1 MKNLFGSSFLA
12 GLFISIGCIVNLSVG
27 GGVVG
32 AVLFSLGLL
41 SVVNYRLKLYTGTA
55 GFINFNKVLDYRDL
69 CIIVLVNVLACAT
82 ISSIVSYSLPLL
94 DSSSIVQKVI
104 EQGIIKSGINAIF
117 CGTLMTLAVKFGRE
131 NNWLPLLFAIPVF
144 ILSGFRHS
152 IADGFYFSL
161 FGWSFELTLIW
172 IFEVIGNFIGCNL
185 VRWINYEE
193 LSRKN

>member
-1 MKNLFGSSFLA
+1 MKNLIGSSFLA

-41 SVVNYRLKLYTGTA
+41 SVVSYRLKLYTGTA
-55 GFINFNKVLDYRDL
+55 GFIDFNKILDYRDL
-69 CIIVLVNVLACAT
+69 CIIVLVNVLACAI
-82 ISSIVSYSLPLL
+82 ISSVVSYSLPILN
-94 DSSSIVQKVI
+94 SSSIVQKVV
-104 EQGIIKSGINAIF
+104 EQGMLKDGVNAIF
-117 CGTLMTLAVKFGRE
+117 CGILMTLAVKFGRE
-131 NNWLPLLFAIPVF
+131 NNWLPLLFAVPVF

-161 FGWSFELTLIW
+161 FGWNLELMSIW

-185 VRWINYEE
+185 VRWIC
-193 LSRKN
+193 KDKK

>member
-27 GGVVG
+27 GGVIG

-55 GFINFNKVLDYRDL
+55 GFIDIRKRADYLDL
-69 CIIVLVNVLACAT
+69 AIILFGNIVACA
-82 ISSIVSYSLPLL
+82 IVSAVVSYSLPAL
-94 DSSSIVQKVI
+94 DSSAIVQKI
-104 EQGIIKSGINAIF
+104 ISQGELRSGINAIF
-117 CGTLMTLAVKFGRE
+117 CGILMTLAVKFGRE

-152 IADGFYFSL
+152 IADGFYISL
-161 FGWSFELTLIW
+161 VGWNLGLFFIW
-172 IFEVIGNFIGCNL
+172 IFEVLGNFIGCNL
-185 VRWINYEE
+185 VRLI
-193 LSRKN
+193 LKDK

>member
-1 MKNLFGSSFLA
+1 MKNLIGSSFLA

-55 GFINFNKVLDYRDL
+55 GFIDLKKASDYKDL
-69 CIIVLVNVLACAT
+69 CIIVLINVLACAVV
-82 ISSIVSYSLPLL
+82 SFVVSYSLPIL

-104 EQGIIKSGINAIF
+104 EQGIFRDGINAIF
-117 CGTLMTLAVKFGRE
+117 CGILMTLAVKFGRE
-131 NNWLPLLFAIPVF
+131 NNWLPLLFAVPVF

-161 FGWSFELTLIW
+161 YGWNFELIFIW
-172 IFEVIGNFIGCNL
+172 ISEVIGNFIGCNL
-185 VRWINYEE
+185 IRLICKDKE
-193 LSRKN
+193 